1 MAYGAS
7 MATRSIPAPA
17 AAGRVA
23 RRRAVVRQRVLEIAE
38 DLMETRG
45 VDAVTIDDITDA
57 ADIARR
63 SFYHHFES
71 KHDVLVPIARART
84 KGLNRRIDRLV
95 ARMDDPAEMVA
106 TGIRH
111 ALRHIA
117 GDPLCRWFV
126 LHSGL
131 PHDRLADGLGESG
144 TRDIRRGIETGRFR
158 VTNPR
163 VVETLLL
170 GSMIAVLGAR
180 AEGTLRDA
188 DVDDAAEHILR
199 LLGGPA
205 TQAHT
210 IAHGRLRPQPPDP
223 GPADERKDV

>member
-1 MAYGAS
+1 VPFVTIKAAPGAVS
-7 MATRSIPAPA
+7 G
-17 AAGRVA
+17 GRVA
-23 RRRAVVRQRVLEIAE
+23 RRRAGVRQRLLEIAE
-38 DLMETRG
+38 RLMETRG
-45 VDAVTIDDITDA
+45 VEAVTIDDITDA

-95 ARMDDPAEMVA
+95 ARTQDPAEMVA
-106 TGIRH
+106 TGVRH

-126 LHSGL
+126 LRSGL
-131 PHDRLADGLGESG
+131 PQDRLAEGLGESG
-144 TRDIRRGIETGRFR
+144 TRDIRRGIDTGRFR

-163 VVETLLL
+163 VVQTLLL

-180 AEGTLRDA
+180 ADGTLRDG
-188 DVDDAAEHILR
+188 DFDDAAEHVLR
-199 LLGGPA
+199 LLGVPVNE
-205 TQAHT
+205 AHA
-210 IAHGRLRPQPPDP
+210 IAHGRLRPLPPDP
-223 GPADERKDV
+223 GPADAAFDEA